1 MATLVDIGLTL
12 IGGKKKENALI
23 AAANAQRA
31 ANEYN
36 YTLLGQKK
44 ESLKQASK
52 LLRKFSARKDFSDL
66 AKAEVA
72 AFNATGQQSL
82 QAQVENSFVVTNAA
96 LQKYRNDVS
105 KDIDLQ
111 NAMYLT
117 KLEGDARVEGLLNQ
131 ADAAMFDAYR
141 EAAYQIGTR
150 NIGSIIMP
158 KIPLIQRDF
167 NVDISKSRAYDPSA
181 QIAAAKAEAQKAESM
196 INVGKSFID
205 GYQKAEDIS
214 DAASYKKG
222 LKKLALELNQT
233 KVDTL
238 TDPDNTLK
246 YDEVWDAK
254 LQPIVDQFDQE
265 IGQLVS
271 RRNSKKFKQQFSV
284 DSFSFEAANKKDNA
298 NRQLQDFTTKIGGE
312 LTNAILVDDEELKT
326 QLYSQLV
333 NINGE
338 QAASDFKSSATL
350 SALGVKR
357 KNLLQQRSLLQISQE
372 DFEMQLKALDSEDLN
387 SQDKL
392 KNSTQTQ
399 DVLFQLDKQYF
410 KSALEVNDYITTAL
424 ADPEKDFAFSEF
436 QGKIR
441 YLPKGMRQQMKS
453 TLVEMASQ
461 KAKYDKGSLL
471 KGIKAYQAMIEG
483 KDSPQDVLDTF
494 AKGDAETQQLG
505 LMLVSF
511 GLEQAIIQG
520 ATTIKGYE
528 SLNTFDRSVDINGY
542 GADFLQKTIAVATA
556 NPTKMKDILQAELKQ
571 LALFQK
577 KNPNPTAEEYL
588 AFRRERLFM
597 FSSDAVFKSATK
609 ANTGTTKSDD
619 EALLDAFLP
628 EKD

>member
-1 MATLVDIGLTL
+1 
-12 IGGKKKENALI
+12 
-23 AAANAQRA
+23 
-31 ANEYN
+31 
-36 YTLLGQKK
+36 
-44 ESLKQASK
+44 
-52 LLRKFSARKDFSDL
+52 
-66 AKAEVA
+66 
-72 AFNATGQQSL
+72 
-82 QAQVENSFVVTNAA
+82 
-96 LQKYRNDVS
+96 
-105 KDIDLQ
+105 
-111 NAMYLT
+111 
-117 KLEGDARVEGLLNQ
+117 
-131 ADAAMFDAYR
+131 
-141 EAAYQIGTR
+141 
-150 NIGSIIMP
+150 MP

-233 KVDTL
+233 KVETL

-254 LQPIVDQFDQE
+254 LQPIVDRFDQE

-271 RRNSKKFKQQFSV
+271 RRNSKKFQQQFSV

-338 QAASDFKSSATL
+338 LAASDFKSSATL

-372 DFEMQLKALDSEDLN
+372 DFEMQLKALDSADLN

-392 KNSTQTQ
+392 RNSTQTQ

-424 ADPEKDFAFSEF
+424 ADREKDFAFSEF
-436 QGKIR
+436 QSKIR

-471 KGIKAYQAMIEG
+471 TGIKAYQAMIEG
-483 KDSPQDVLDTF
+483 KDSPQDVLDKF

-511 GLEQAIIQG
+511 GLEQAIVQG

-528 SLNTFDRSVDINGY
+528 SLNTFDRSVDVNGY

-597 FSSDAVFKSATK
+597 FSSDAVFQSATK
-609 ANTGTTKSDD
+609 ANTGTTQSDD
-619 EALLDAFLP
+619 KALLDAFLP